1 MRKTLL
7 FFSILFLSCITLT
20 VNAQAV
26 YTNSGSKMVV
36 FKPNVN
42 FPLNGEEKRM
52 LTEVYG
58 EALQNNVLD
67 NPQRLKSIKNL
78 LRNRI
83 EILNLSNYAK
93 DYKSLSQVPLFNKY
107 NTSLKKEAF
116 NKLEFNPLKYNFDF
130 YAKQTQVFRVDNTDY
145 YIVIKPQYQN

>member
-7 FFSILFLSCITLT
+7 FFIILFLSCITLT
-20 VNAQAV
+20 VNAQAISN
-26 YTNSGSKMVV
+26 NSGSKTVV

-58 EALQNNVLD
+58 ETLQNNVLD
-67 NPQRLKSIKNL
+67 NPQRLKSIKNI
-78 LRNRI
+78 LRNRVQ
-83 EILNLSNYAK
+83 ILNIIDYPK
-93 DYKSLSQVPLFNKY
+93 DYELLSQVPLFDKY
-107 NTSLKKEAF
+107 NSSLKRETF
-116 NKLEFNPLKYNFDF
+116 NKSEFNPLRYNFDF